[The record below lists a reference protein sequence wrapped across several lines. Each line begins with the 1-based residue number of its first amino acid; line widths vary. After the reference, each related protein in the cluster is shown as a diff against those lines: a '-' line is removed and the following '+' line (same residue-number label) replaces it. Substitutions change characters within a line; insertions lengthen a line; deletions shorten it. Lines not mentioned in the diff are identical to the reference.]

1 MRLKVIL
8 VPMLL
13 VSAAQLPS
21 QPPDFVKQVQPI
33 FVGECSGCH
42 RGATAPAGLQLD
54 SVAGMMKVIVPGNA
68 KQSLLVQRISDTT
81 GNQMPPNGPLSAE
94 QIRLITE
101 WVNQGA
107 KTGRAVTGT
116 VAARA
121 LPPPAATITSAAM
134 ERTQLDGFC
143 VTCHQG
149 PGAPAGL
156 QIDKLDTA
164 NVAKNAEKWEKVV
177 RKLRAGMMPPA
188 GEPASGCENLRSHDR
203 LPGNGARSS
212 HEMTEFPPPGIHR
225 LNRTEY
231 ANVIQDLLALDIDPS
246 KFLPSDDST
255 RGFDNIAGALSL
267 SPALLEGYTAAAEKI
282 SRLAMGDATEATS
295 KTCRVPSDTLAG
307 LSHRRLPFATRGGL
321 ICKYEFPAD
330 GDYVFKVF
338 PINQGLMDN
347 NRAFGEISGE
357 KLELLVDGERVK
369 AIRLGQ
375 GSGTRRAGAR
385 RHGRCSLP
393 GESWPAHGGGDL
405 PRHRLR
411 ARQRH

>member
-107 KTGRAVTGT
+107 KTGGAVTGT

-164 NVAKNAEKWEKVV
+164 NVEKDADKWEKIV

-188 GEPASGCENLRSHDR
+188 GNPRPDAKTYEAMIACLE
-203 LPGNGARSS
+203 
-212 HEMTEFPPPGIHR
+212 TE
-225 LNRTEY
+225 LDQS
-231 ANVIQDLLALDIDPS
+231 QD
-246 KFLPSDDST
+246 
-255 RGFDNIAGALSL
+255 N
-267 SPALLEGYTAAAEKI
+267 
-282 SRLAMGDATEATS
+282 
-295 KTCRVPSDTLAG
+295 
-307 LSHRRLPFATRGGL
+307 
-321 ICKYEFPAD
+321 
-330 GDYVFKVF
+330 
-338 PINQGLMDN
+338 
-347 NRAFGEISGE
+347 
-357 KLELLVDGERVK
+357 
-369 AIRLGQ
+369 
-375 GSGTRRAGAR
+375 
-385 RHGRCSLP
+385 
-393 GESWPAHGGGDL
+393 
-405 PRHRLR
+405 
-411 ARQRH
+411 